1 MKVGDKV
8 RIGRK
13 KKKTFEKGFTP
24 NWTEEIFVVEQV
36 LHTNPI
42 TFKLVD
48 LLGEEVTGSF
58 YEEELQK
65 TNQEVFRVE
74 KVLFEENG
82 KSFVKWKGYSDK
94 FNSWID
100 DKWVMELK

>member
-1 MKVGDKV
+1 ME
-8 RIGRK
+8 K
-13 KKKTFEKGFTP
+13 KKKKIEKGFTP
-24 NWTEEIFVVEQV
+24 NWTEEIFVVDQV
-36 LHTNPI
+36 IHSSPV

-58 YEEELQK
+58 YEQELQK
-65 TNQEVFRVE
+65 NNQEVFRVE

-94 FNSWID
+94 FNSWILDEWID
-100 DKWVMELK
+100 DLK